1 MFELRVLEYDKI
13 LEIISKYSI
22 SRLGRERILTLGPKS
37 NRETIELELN
47 KLKEIYRL
55 SNYNVDFVPPV
66 INDIYPMLKKVS
78 ITNNYVEDIDL
89 HKIREN
95 IKSFIFL
102 RKIINPYIKH
112 CPIIGSMFKN
122 ISPPYD
128 LVDMINGVVDE
139 QGNLRDD
146 ASEKLIGINE
156 KIKSLKRSI
165 EKILKNYFSSPET
178 KDFIQEPTITIKN
191 DRYVIPLKHSY
202 MGKVPGVV
210 HAHSGSNQT
219 VFVEPFAITD
229 KNNEIKILEKEREKE
244 IRRILRDCS
253 VRIHARENELKLIQ
267 DILVEVD
274 FIHAKLRFMKDYP
287 SVFPE
292 FLDERSIVIRG
303 GRHPLIKEDVVPLDL
318 RIDKSFNAVV
328 VTGPNTGGK
337 TVLLKTIGL
346 FICMAQSALPV
357 PADDFSSP
365 VFEDVYAEIG
375 DEQSIEQSL
384 STFSAHIKHLREI
397 IDRATS
403 KSVVLIDEL
412 GAGTDPIEGGAIGT
426 AILDHMRER
435 NILTLVTTHLSMIK
449 MYALEYR
456 DVLVASVQFDPKTLR
471 PTYRVVLGIPG
482 RSNALEIARMLGLQ
496 RDIIEKTEQ
505 YMGDKSRSFDN
516 VLKRLSEIEV
526 TLSEKENVLNDKS
539 REIEERLK
547 DFHDKKKIL
556 ADKEIFYRSKFE
568 REVEDLLSNYR
579 KRLEEVI
586 HNVVKNRASKESIK
600 NAKKGIEKVREDI
613 EKYERKIFDI
623 IPEMK
628 KKKEIKIGSEVKVK
642 TSAGRWVK
650 GRVLDFDEKKVT
662 VRAGLLKIVVS
673 HSDVELMDT
682 GLLTE
687 KRSDSGEI
695 KQKKLDVGNKN
706 YNVETVGQTGLT
718 CDVRGKRFEEAI
730 VEVERFL
737 DRALLNNLDK
747 VYIIHGLGTGALRE
761 GVWDYLRTC
770 NFVSKYY
777 HARPE
782 EGGFGCTI
790 VELKA

>member
-22 SRLGRERILTLGPKS
+22 SRLGRDRILKLEPKS

-55 SNYNVDFVPPV
+55 SNYNIDFVPPV

-78 ITNNYVEDIDL
+78 ITNSYVTDIDL
-89 HKIREN
+89 HRIRQN
-95 IKSFIFL
+95 IKSFTFL
-102 RKIINPYIKH
+102 RKIIKPYLKY

-156 KIKSLKRSI
+156 KIKSLKKSI

-219 VFVEPFAITD
+219 VFVEPFTITD
-229 KNNEIKILEKEREKE
+229 KNNEIKILEKEKEKE

-267 DILVEVD
+267 DILVEID
-274 FIHAKLRFMKDYP
+274 FIHAKLRFMKDYQ

-292 FLDERSIVIRG
+292 FINERTVIIEE
-303 GRHPLIKEDVVPLDL
+303 GRHPLIKSNVVPLNL
-318 RIDKSFNAVV
+318 KIDKEYRAVV
-328 VTGPNTGGK
+328 ITGPNTGGK

-357 PADDFSSP
+357 PANNFRSQ
-365 VFEDVYAEIG
+365 VFKSVFAEIG

-384 STFSAHIKHLREI
+384 STFSAHIKHIKDI
-397 IDRATS
+397 INSATS
-403 KSVVLIDEL
+403 DSIVLIDEL

-449 MYALEYR
+449 MYALEHR
-456 DVLVASVQFDPKTLR
+456 DVLVASVQFNPKTLR

-482 RSNALEIARMLGLQ
+482 RSNALEIAEMLGLQ
-496 RDIIEKTEQ
+496 RDILNRTKL
-505 YMGDKSRSFDN
+505 YMGEKERSFDN
-516 VLKRLSEIEV
+516 VLKRLSEMEI
-526 TLSEKENVLNDKS
+526 TLSKKENDLSVKN
-539 REIEERLK
+539 REIEEKLK
-547 DFHDKKKIL
+547 DFNQKNKIL
-556 ADKEIFYRSKFE
+556 SDMELFYKSRFE
-568 REVEDLLSNYR
+568 REVEELLSSYR
-579 KRLEEVI
+579 KKLERAI
-586 HNVVKNRASKESIK
+586 HSVVRNSASKESIK
-600 NAKKGIEKVREDI
+600 KAKSTIEKTKEFLKEY
-613 EKYERKIFDI
+613 EKEAFKVYSDE
-623 IPEMK
+623 
-628 KKKEIKIGSEVKVK
+628 KKEEIKTGMDVKVR
-642 TSAGRWVK
+642 TPAGKWVR
-650 GRVLDFDEKKVT
+650 GTVSEMDEKKVT
-662 VRAGLLKIVVS
+662 VRAGLLKMVVS
-673 HSDVELMDT
+673 VDDVDPIEIPPSEKEIKIVNKANYDVETIGRPSM
-682 GLLTE
+682 
-687 KRSDSGEI
+687 S
-695 KQKKLDVGNKN
+695 
-706 YNVETVGQTGLT
+706 
-718 CDVRGKRFEEAI
+718 CDIRGKRFEEAML
-730 VEVERFL
+730 EVERFL
-737 DRALLNNLDK
+737 DKALLTSIDRVL
-747 VYIIHGLGTGALRE
+747 IIHGLGTGALRE
-761 GVWDYLRTC
+761 GVWNYLGSC

-777 HARPE
+777 YARPE

-790 VELKA
+790 VELKR